1 MPFDPF
7 INYLF
12 LLRSDIFGLLTL
24 NYFSEL
30 EITKQ
35 EIGSEGRR
43 GLLQALVRKWHIHY
57 LLMKLPYLSDTRGEK

>member
-1 MPFDPF
+1 MPLDPF

-35 EIGSEGRR
+35 EIWSKVEEDFNK
-43 GLLQALVRKWHIHY
+43 LYLWHIYY
-57 LLMKLPYLSDTRGEK
+57 LLMKLL